1 MDQKKTGLFLKELRK
16 EKRLTQEELAEKFNI
31 SSRTVSRWETG
42 TNLPDLSILVELADF
57 YETDIRE
64 IIDGERKSE
73 IMNQNEKET
82 LKKVAD
88 YAENEKQ
95 QILRR
100 IQIIDCL
107 GLITMIAAWTLEITD
122 LNAKAFF
129 YKNLQDCLYGFTF
142 GVLIMNVLYVMGVL
156 SKVRENPKRQRI
168 IKTVGVILAIFVIT
182 CVLLSIFL

>member
-16 EKRLTQEELAEKFNI
+16 EKHLTQEELAGKFNI

-73 IMNQNEKET
+73 TMNQNEKET
-82 LKKVAD
+82 LQKVAD
-88 YAENEKQ
+88 YAENDKQ
-95 QILRR
+95 HILRR
-100 IQIIDCL
+100 VRIIDCV
-107 GLITMIAAWTLEITD
+107 GLVTMVAACALEITS
-122 LNAKAFF
+122 LNTKAFF

-142 GVLIMNVLYVMGVL
+142 GVLIMNALYVMGVL
-156 SKVRENPKRQRI
+156 SKVRENPKRRRM
-168 IKTVGVILAIFVIT
+168 IKAAGVIMAIFVIA
-182 CVLLSIFL
+182 CILLSIFL